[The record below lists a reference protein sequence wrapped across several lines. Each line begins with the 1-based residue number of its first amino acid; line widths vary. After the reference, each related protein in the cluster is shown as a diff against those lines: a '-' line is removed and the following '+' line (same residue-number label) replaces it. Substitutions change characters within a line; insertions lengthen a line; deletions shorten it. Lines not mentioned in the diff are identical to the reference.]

1 MPILLNLVENR
12 RRQYYCDESFFV
24 RVVSTLFKYVVSRVW
39 THILLKEREVVK
51 WKWYFWFEVELD
63 PGKRHVSVSTDNPRE
78 LVSPLAPR
86 TRVSQSAERIPSVKI
101 NATDA
106 PDEHG

>member
-1 MPILLNLVENR
+1 MLTVA
-12 RRQYYCDESFFV
+12 S
-24 RVVSTLFKYVVSRVW
+24 LFKYLVSRVW
-39 THILLKEREVVK
+39 NHILLKEREVVK
-51 WKWYFWFEVELD
+51 WKLYFRFEVELD
-63 PGKRHVSVSTDNPRE
+63 PGKRPTSVSTDNPRV
-78 LVSPLAPR
+78 LVSALTPC